1 MKLRLPNP
9 SIRFKI
15 IFAQAASLAGILL
28 LFTFILSILLDQV
41 LNMNLDRFLHMQSDN
56 FQATISVQADRISFH
71 DLYSSFEHSGTR
83 EDEIPFYLQFLD
95 NHGRTLMLS
104 GNLDG
109 RRLYH
114 GEKFPDKETLETVFF
129 FGEPSRRMIT
139 PVHIHSQHLGW
150 LIITIPFDYLDDFKD
165 YKNKILITTG
175 SIGIILFIL
184 LSFFFVKLALR
195 PVKQLAKSAEV
206 LAEQS
211 EISALP
217 DIESNDEIGELTKT
231 LNHLLRK
238 AGQSMET
245 LELFAANVSHELK
258 TPLAIM
264 HSEISLLQKKSDSP
278 NQYSYDLL
286 GEEVDRMQTLIEN
299 LLVISNS
306 QRPYKLM
313 PSDIWLQDFISDE
326 SGRIQRIF
334 RNNNMHFDFSKVQ
347 STKVYTDIYLLQLV
361 FDNLVRNAI
370 LYSPENTTITIST
383 TSDKSGVSIHVC
395 DTGPGIA
402 EAEITKMLEP
412 FIRGESTV
420 HQTMTGSGL
429 GLSISTWATKL
440 LGATLNLENISPNGL
455 KASITLPLEKA
466 KG

>member
-1 MKLRLPNP
+1 MKLRLPNL

-15 IFAQAASLAGILL
+15 IFAQAASLAGILF
-28 LFTFILSILLDQV
+28 LFTFILSILLNQV

-56 FQATISVQADRISFH
+56 FQSTISVQNGRISFH
-71 DLYSSFEHSGTR
+71 DLHSNFEHSGTQ
-83 EDEIPFYLQFLD
+83 EDEIPFFVQFL
-95 NHGRTLMLS
+95 NGSGHTLMLS
-104 GNLDG
+104 GNLEG

-114 GEKFPDKETLETVFF
+114 GGKLPPQETMETVFF
-129 FGEPSRRMIT
+129 FGEPSRRLTT
-139 PVHIHSQHLGW
+139 PVHIHKQHLGW

-165 YKNKILITTG
+165 YKNKIVFITG
-175 SIGIILFIL
+175 SIAILLFIF
-184 LSFFFVKLALR
+184 LSFLFVKLALR

-217 DIESNDEIGELTKT
+217 DIESNDEIGDLTKT

-264 HSEISLLQKKSDSP
+264 HSEISLLQKNIDP
-278 NQYSYDLL
+278 TNQYSLDLL

-306 QRPYKLM
+306 QRPYKLL

-334 RNNNMHFDFSKVQ
+334 RNKNMHFDFSKVE
-347 STKVYTDIYLLQLV
+347 SAKVYTDIYLLQLV
-361 FDNLVRNAI
+361 FDNLVRNAV
-370 LYSPENTTITIST
+370 LYSPDNTTISIST
-383 TSDKSGVSIHVC
+383 TSDDSGVSIHVC

-402 EAEITKMLEP
+402 EVELAKILEP
-412 FIRGESTV
+412 FVRGESNV
-420 HQTMTGSGL
+420 HQAMTGSGL

-440 LGATLNLENISPNGL
+440 LGGNLNLENIAPHGIR
-455 KASITLPLEKA
+455 ASITLPHTFRD
-466 KG
+466 

>member
-15 IFAQAASLAGILL
+15 IFAQAASLAGILF
-28 LFTFILSILLDQV
+28 LFTFILSILLNQV

-56 FQATISVQADRISFH
+56 FQATISIQNGRISFH
-71 DLYSSFEHSGTR
+71 DLHSNFEHSGTE
-83 EDEIPFYLQFLD
+83 EDEIPFYVQFLD
-95 NHGRTLMLS
+95 SHGRTLMLS
-104 GNLDG
+104 GNLEE

-114 GEKFPDKETLETVFF
+114 GGKLPPKELLETVFF
-129 FGEPSRRMIT
+129 FGEPSRRLIT
-139 PVHIHSQHLGW
+139 PVHIHNQHIGW
-150 LIITIPFDYLDDFKD
+150 LIVTIPFDYLDDFKD
-165 YKNKILITTG
+165 YKNRILFITG
-175 SIGIILFIL
+175 SIGILLFIL

-195 PVKQLAKSAEV
+195 PVKQLANSAEV
-206 LAEQS
+206 LAEES

-217 DIESNDEIGELTKT
+217 DFESNDEIGDLTRT

-264 HSEISLLQKKSDSP
+264 HSEISLLQKNIHP
-278 NQYSYDLL
+278 THQYSLDLL
-286 GEEVDRMQTLIEN
+286 TEEVDRMQTLIEN

-306 QRPYKLM
+306 QRPYKLL

-347 STKVYTDIYLLQLV
+347 STKVHADIYLLQLV
-361 FDNLVRNAI
+361 FDNLVRNAV
-370 LYSPENTTITIST
+370 LYSPENTTISIST
-383 TSDKSGVSIHVC
+383 TADESGVSIHVC

-402 EAEITKMLEP
+402 EAELAKILEP
-412 FIRGESTV
+412 FVRGESTV
-420 HQTMTGSGL
+420 HQAMTGSGL
-429 GLSISTWATKL
+429 GLSISTWATQL
-440 LGATLNLENISPNGL
+440 LGGALKLENISPHGL
-455 KASITLPLEKA
+455 KASITLPNNHQD
-466 KG
+466 

>member
-15 IFAQAASLAGILL
+15 IFAQAASLAGILF
-28 LFTFILSILLDQV
+28 LFTFILSILLNQV

-56 FQATISVQADRISFH
+56 FQATISIQNGRISFH
-71 DLYSSFEHSGTR
+71 DLHSNFEHSGTE
-83 EDEIPFYLQFLD
+83 EDEIPFYVQFLD
-95 NHGRTLMLS
+95 SHGRTLMLS
-104 GNLDG
+104 GNLEE

-114 GEKFPDKETLETVFF
+114 GGKLPPKELLETVFF
-129 FGEPSRRMIT
+129 FGEPSRRLIT
-139 PVHIHSQHLGW
+139 PVHIHNQHIGW
-150 LIITIPFDYLDDFKD
+150 LIVTIPFDYLDDFKD
-165 YKNKILITTG
+165 YKNRILFITG
-175 SIGIILFIL
+175 SIGILLFIL

-195 PVKQLAKSAEV
+195 PVKQLANSAEV
-206 LAEQS
+206 LAEES

-217 DIESNDEIGELTKT
+217 DFESNDEIGDLTRT

-264 HSEISLLQKKSDSP
+264 HSEISLLQKNIHP
-278 NQYSYDLL
+278 THQYSLDLL
-286 GEEVDRMQTLIEN
+286 SEEVDRMQTLIEN

-306 QRPYKLM
+306 QRPYKLL

-347 STKVYTDIYLLQLV
+347 STKVHADIYLLQLV
-361 FDNLVRNAI
+361 FDNLVRNAV
-370 LYSPENTTITIST
+370 LYSPENTTISIST
-383 TSDKSGVSIHVC
+383 TADESGVSIHVC

-402 EAEITKMLEP
+402 EAELAKILEP
-412 FIRGESTV
+412 FVRGESTV
-420 HQTMTGSGL
+420 HQAMTGSGL
-429 GLSISTWATKL
+429 GLSISTWATQL
-440 LGATLNLENISPNGL
+440 LGGALKLENISPHGL
-455 KASITLPLEKA
+455 KASITLPNNHQD
-466 KG
+466 

>member
-1 MKLRLPNP
+1 MNLRLPNL

-15 IFAQAASLAGILL
+15 IFAQAASLAAILI
-28 LFTFILSILLDQV
+28 LFTVILSVLLDQA
-41 LNMNLDRFLHMQSDN
+41 LQMNLDKFLHMQSDN
-56 FQATISVQADRISFH
+56 FQATISVQDGRLSFH
-71 DLYSSFEHSGTR
+71 DLHSNFEHSGA
-83 EDEIPFYLQFLD
+83 EADDIPFYVQFMD
-95 NHGRTLMLS
+95 GHGRTLMLS
-104 GNLDG
+104 GNLEG

-114 GEKFPDKETLETVFF
+114 GEKLPPRETMETVFF
-129 FGEPSRRMIT
+129 FDEPSRRLIT
-139 PVHIHSQHLGW
+139 PVHIHKQHVGW
-150 LIITIPFDYLDDFKD
+150 LIVTIPFKYLDDFKD
-165 YKNKILITTG
+165 YKNKILMITA
-175 SIGIILFIL
+175 GIAIL
-184 LSFFFVKLALR
+184 LFVFLSFLFVKLALL
-195 PVKQLAKSAEV
+195 PVKQLSLSAEV

-211 EISALP
+211 VIKALP
-217 DIESNDEIGELTKT
+217 DIESSDEIGNLTKT

-264 HSEISLLQKKSDSP
+264 HSEISLLQKNIDP
-278 NQYSYDLL
+278 THQYSLDLL

-306 QRPYKLM
+306 QQPYKLL

-347 STKVYTDIYLLQLV
+347 STKVHADIYLLQLV
-361 FDNLVRNAI
+361 FDNLVRNAV
-370 LYSPENTTITIST
+370 LYSPANTTISIST
-383 TSDKSGVSIHVC
+383 TADDSGVSIHVC

-402 EAEITKMLEP
+402 ETELAKILEP
-412 FIRGESTV
+412 FVRGESTV
-420 HQTMTGSGL
+420 HQAMTGSGL

-440 LGATLNLENISPNGL
+440 LGGALKLENTRPHGL
-455 KASITLPLEKA
+455 KASITLPNNQQD
-466 KG
+466 

>member
-1 MKLRLPNP
+1 MNLRLPNP

-15 IFAQAASLAGILL
+15 IFAQAASLTGILI

-56 FQATISVQADRISFH
+56 FKSTISVNDGKISFH
-71 DLYSSFEHSGTR
+71 DLQTNVEHTGGR
-83 EDEIPFYLQFLD
+83 ENEIPFYVQFLD
-95 NHGRTLMLS
+95 AHGRTLMLS
-104 GNLDG
+104 SNLEG

-114 GEKFPDKETLETVFF
+114 GGILPPRDTMETVYF
-129 FGEPSRRMIT
+129 FGEPSRRLIT

-150 LIITIPFDYLDDFKD
+150 LIVTIPFDYLDDFKN
-165 YKNKILITTG
+165 YKNKILMITG
-175 SIGIILFIL
+175 SIGILLFIL
-184 LSFFFVKLALR
+184 LSFLFVKLALR
-195 PVKQLAKSAEV
+195 PVKLLAQSAEE

-217 DIESNDEIGELTKT
+217 HLESNDEIGELTRT

-264 HSEISLLQKKSDSP
+264 HSEISLLQKKSDASH
-278 NQYSYDLL
+278 QYSLDLL
-286 GEEVDRMQTLIEN
+286 SEEVDRMQTLIEN

-306 QRPYKLM
+306 QRPYKLIL
-313 PSDIWLQDFISDE
+313 SDIWLQDFISDE

-347 STKVYTDIYLLQLV
+347 STKVSADIYLLQLV
-361 FDNLVRNAI
+361 FDNLVRNAV
-370 LYSPENTTITIST
+370 LYSPDNSTISIST
-383 TSDKSGVSIHVC
+383 TANESSVSIHVC

-402 EAEITKMLEP
+402 ESELSKILEP
-412 FIRGESTV
+412 FIRGESTI
-420 HQTMTGSGL
+420 HQAMTGSGL

-440 LGATLNLENISPNGL
+440 LGGSLKLENIKPHGL
-455 KASITLPLEKA
+455 RASITLPYTSQT
-466 KG
+466 

>member
-15 IFAQAASLAGILL
+15 IFAQAASLAGILF
-28 LFTFILSILLDQV
+28 LFTFILSILLNQV

-56 FQATISVQADRISFH
+56 FQATISIQNGRISFH
-71 DLYSSFEHSGTR
+71 DLHSNFEHSGTE
-83 EDEIPFYLQFLD
+83 EDEIPFYVQFLD
-95 NHGRTLMLS
+95 SHGRTLMLS
-104 GNLDG
+104 GNLEE

-114 GEKFPDKETLETVFF
+114 GGKLPPKELLETVFF
-129 FGEPSRRMIT
+129 FGEPSRRLIT
-139 PVHIHSQHLGW
+139 PVHIHNQHIGW
-150 LIITIPFDYLDDFKD
+150 LIVTIPFDYLDDFKD
-165 YKNKILITTG
+165 YKNRILFITG
-175 SIGIILFIL
+175 SIGILLFIL

-195 PVKQLAKSAEV
+195 PVKQLANSAEV
-206 LAEQS
+206 LAEES

-217 DIESNDEIGELTKT
+217 DFESNDEIGDLTRT

-264 HSEISLLQKKSDSP
+264 HSEISLLQKNIHP
-278 NQYSYDLL
+278 THQYSLDLL
-286 GEEVDRMQTLIEN
+286 SEEVDRMQTLIEN

-306 QRPYKLM
+306 QRPYKLL

-347 STKVYTDIYLLQLV
+347 STKVHADIYLLQLV
-361 FDNLVRNAI
+361 FDNLVRNAD
-370 LYSPENTTITIST
+370 LYSPENTTISIST
-383 TSDKSGVSIHVC
+383 TADESGVSIHVC

-402 EAEITKMLEP
+402 EAELAKILEP
-412 FIRGESTV
+412 FVRGESTV
-420 HQTMTGSGL
+420 HQAMTGSGL
-429 GLSISTWATKL
+429 GLSISTWATQL
-440 LGATLNLENISPNGL
+440 LGGALKLENISPHGL
-455 KASITLPLEKA
+455 KASITLPNNHQD
-466 KG
+466 